1 MSPTTKDPDL
11 ERGNGPGMCYSS
23 IRPVL
28 ADFIMPITGG
38 KHDDPQSTSDQ
49 RQKGEFTFG
58 DSSGPLFSMYSKAAE
73 DEDNNMVEG
82 WKKDAE
88 GILIFV
94 SPCVGI
100 HIILFVNW
108 KVIDRSI
115 LCCGRCTPRCD
126 HPGPEARQSG
136 YLRILSW
143 EHL

>member
-1 MSPTTKDPDL
+1 MSPTTTKDSDL
-11 ERGNGPGMCYSS
+11 ESGKGPGMCYSS
-23 IRPVL
+23 IWPVL

-38 KHDDPQSTSDQ
+38 KHDDPQSTADQ
-49 RQKGEFTFG
+49 PTFG
-58 DSSGPLFSMYSKAAE
+58 DSSGLLFSMYSKAAE

-100 HIILFVNW
+100 HIILCMNW
-108 KVIDRSI
+108 NVIDRSI
-115 LCCGRCTPRCD
+115 LCCSCCTPRCD
-126 HPGPEARQSG
+126 HPGPETRQSG